1 MRLTLIA
8 AALLSVL
15 SIAPAFA
22 DDAPAAPAAAPAAPD
37 PSPLT
42 GNMTLT
48 SEYLYRGIAQSN
60 NRPAIQGGFDYVS
73 PIGFYVGNWN
83 SSITWISDT
92 GTGASGGIEM
102 DLYGGYRQ
110 SFGDFSFDVG
120 TLYYYY
126 PGNYT
131 AAWKDAFDNPSTLE
145 VYGSVG
151 YKWISLKYSR
161 AMQNLFGNVG
171 SKGSGYYEANGT
183 FDLGG
188 GFGLTAHAGHQQVK
202 KNYNAAYSDYKLG
215 VTKDLGYATVGLAYS
230 MTTAHKEFYFN
241 SVNGDTGKNRWVLN
255 VTKTF

>member
-1 MRLTLIA
+1 MRLSLIA
-8 AALLSVL
+8 ATLLSVL

-22 DDAPAAPAAAPAAPD
+22 EDAPAAPAPEPAA
-37 PSPLT
+37 LT

-60 NRPAIQGGFDYVS
+60 NRPAIQGGFDYAL
-73 PIGFYVGNWN
+73 PAGFYIGNWN
-83 SSITWISDT
+83 SSITWIGDT
-92 GTGASGGIEM
+92 GTGASAGIEM

-110 SFGDFSFDVG
+110 SFGDFSIDVG

-131 AAWKDAFDNPSTLE
+131 AAWKDSFDNPSTLE
-145 VYGSVG
+145 VYSSVG

-161 AMQNLFGNVG
+161 AMQNLFGNNG

-202 KNYNAAYSDYKLG
+202 KNYNAAYSDYKIG
-215 VTKDLGYATVGLAYS
+215 VTKDLGYAVVGLAYS
-230 MTTAHKEFYFN
+230 TTTAHKEFYNN
-241 SVNGDTGKNRWVLN
+241 SVNKNLGGDRVVLN